1 MQKEKNMAKKELK
14 DLNLLDRFLFA
25 EAMEDAEIMETVVRI
40 ILNDD
45 IIIKEKPQTESEK
58 RRNTL
63 SKYVKLDVWAVDTD
77 NNVYDTE
84 VQKKNTKN
92 LPKRSR
98 FYQGIID
105 SGLLESGETDYNKL
119 NNIYIIVIS
128 PFDLFGEDE
137 YMYTFKMKC
146 EECDGLELGDGATR
160 IFLNT
165 RGKKDE
171 NVSRELVELLHYI
184 EKTTD
189 EMDSSCQ
196 SDLIHKMHRKIK
208 NIKSSAEVGERYMH
222 QWEEREYDRE
232 EGREEGREEERE
244 ALIRGAIKNG
254 LTDEQLVSILANSLD
269 EESAKEY
276 VADLRTKISEDK

>member
-1 MQKEKNMAKKELK
+1 MAKKELK

-25 EAMEDAEIMETVVRI
+25 EAMEDVEIMETVVRI

-45 IIIKEKPQTESEK
+45 IIITEKPQAESEK

-77 NNVYDTE
+77 DNVYDTE

-196 SDLIHKMHRKIK
+196 SDLIHNMHRKIK

-222 QWEEREYDRE
+222 QWEEREFDRE
-232 EGREEGREEERE
+232 EGRIEGS
-244 ALIRGAIKNG
+244 ANTTIKLGIKYNWS
-254 LTDEQLVSILANSLD
+254 DEQIISELSEVMD
-269 EESAKEY
+269 EEAAKEFFSNY
-276 VADLRTKISEDK
+276 KKEHGLV

>member
-1 MQKEKNMAKKELK
+1 MEKKELK

-25 EAMEDAEIMETVVRI
+25 EAMEDKEIMESVVRI

-45 IIIKEKPQTESEK
+45 ILIKETPHAEHEK
-58 RRNTL
+58 RRGPL
-63 SKYVKLDVWAVDTD
+63 SKYVKLDVWAVDTND
-77 NNVYDTE
+77 NVYDTE

-105 SGLLESGETDYNKL
+105 SGFLEPGDIDYNKL
-119 NNIYIIVIS
+119 NNIYIIIIT

-146 EECDGLELGDGATR
+146 EECDGLELNDGATR

-165 RGKKDE
+165 RGKKDG
-171 NVSRELVELLHYI
+171 NVSKELVELLHYI

-189 EMDSSCQ
+189 EVNSSCQ
-196 SDLIHKMHRKIK
+196 SELIHKMHKKIK
-208 NIKSSAEVGERYMH
+208 KIKASEEVGEKYMH
-222 QWEEREYDRE
+222 QWEERVYDRE
-232 EGREEGREEERE
+232 EGREEGREQEKISSIKNLMESTKWDVDRVLEALKIPEEERE
-244 ALIRGAIKNG
+244 KYKNIIK
-254 LTDEQLVSILANSLD
+254 E
-269 EESAKEY
+269 
-276 VADLRTKISEDK
+276 